1 MHIKKRYLFLFVLI
15 VVAALFLFI
24 KLNGKWSEEKE
35 TSQFN
40 LSLQQLRGVTKLV
53 VWEQDFML
61 NDIETIEKKYKFWF
75 DSKESVSTT
84 VHGKMGFHI
93 DLSDSMHTRI
103 SHQKDTVY
111 VDAPLQITYVSFDM
125 STLQQVKDRSLDP
138 SINVD
143 KEEIIKH
150 LDQKALEQYLPT
162 IISSLRT
169 KSLTD
174 QERQLSKLINKP
186 VKITITKMP
195 GVADWKR

>member
-1 MHIKKRYLFLFVLI
+1 MHIKKRYLILFTVI
-15 VVAALFLFI
+15 AIALVYLFI
-24 KLNGKWSEEKE
+24 KLNGKWSEEKQ
-35 TSQFN
+35 TTQFN

-84 VHGKMGFHI
+84 VRGKMGFHI
-93 DLSDSMHTRI
+93 DLSDSIHTRI
-103 SHQKDTVY
+103 FHQKDTVY

-125 STLQQVKDRSLDP
+125 STLEQVKDRSLDP
-138 SINVD
+138 TINID
-143 KEEIIKH
+143 KEQIIKQ

-162 IISSLRT
+162 IIAELRR
-169 KSLTD
+169 KELTE
-174 QERQLSKLINKP
+174 QERQLSRLINKP
-186 VKITITKMP
+186 VKISITKMP